1 MCVGFAW
8 PGRVFPIR
16 RFRQIAR
23 TFTSISPGKRAPIS
37 LDRGNALPRS
47 PASSSPGPPSPPP
60 GAPNPRGGSA
70 EAPLTAAPLT
80 VLYLASGCY
89 ARAVFICKAW
99 SDTYMMTRP
108 LRVVVAPD
116 SYKGS
121 LTAAEVCEALEVG
134 LRRAC
139 SDVEVVR
146 VPMADGGE
154 GTVQSLVDA
163 TGGHIVNLR
172 VTGPLGTPVDSF
184 YGVLGDGA
192 TAVIEMAAASG
203 LPLVPRELRNPRLTS
218 TRGTGELI
226 SAAFAAGCRKFIIGI
241 GGSATND
248 GGAGMA
254 QALGAQ
260 LMDADDREVGPGG
273 AELARVA
280 SVDLTG
286 IPAELRACEFVVACD
301 VDNPLTGP
309 RGASAVYGPQK
320 GATPEMVRELDAALS
335 AYAEAVARA
344 VGTDVAALRDA
355 PGAGAAGGLGFG
367 LMAFLGAQLK
377 RGVEIVVDAVSLRE
391 KLHGADLVITGEGR
405 TDFQTLYG
413 KTPMGVAHA
422 AMEQGIPVVII
433 SGSIADDARG
443 LYEHG
448 IGALVSIVRGPM
460 SLDDAIARGRELVAD
475 AAETVLRMF
484 LLGTGAR
491 AREEGAGKCQR

>member
-1 MCVGFAW
+1 MN
-8 PGRVFPIR
+8 R
-16 RFRQIAR
+16 RPF
-23 TFTSISPGKRAPIS
+23 K
-37 LDRGNALPRS
+37 
-47 PASSSPGPPSPPP
+47 
-60 GAPNPRGGSA
+60 
-70 EAPLTAAPLT
+70 
-80 VLYLASGCY
+80 
-89 ARAVFICKAW
+89 
-99 SDTYMMTRP
+99 
-108 LRVVVAPD
+108 VVVAPD

-121 LTAAEVCEALEVG
+121 LTAAEVCEAIETG

-139 SDVEVVR
+139 DDIEVVR

-163 TGGHIVNLR
+163 TGGRIVRLR
-172 VTGPLGTPVDSF
+172 ATGPMGSAVDAF

-192 TAVIEMAAASG
+192 TAAIEMAAASG
-203 LPLVPRELRNPRLTS
+203 LPLVPQGSRNPRVAT

-226 SAAFAAGCRKFIIGI
+226 MAAFAAGCRKFIIGI

-254 QALGAQ
+254 QALGAR
-260 LMDADDREVGPGG
+260 LMDAAGLELGPGG

-280 SVDLTG
+280 SIDLAG

-320 GATPEMVRELDAALS
+320 GATPEMVRELDAALA
-335 AYAEAVARA
+335 AYAEAVACA
-344 VGTDVAALRDA
+344 VGADVAALRDA

-367 LMAFLGAQLK
+367 LMAFLGAELK
-377 RGVEIVVDAVSLRE
+377 RGVEIVVDVVGLTRKLR
-391 KLHGADLVITGEGR
+391 GAHLVITGEGR
-405 TDFQTLYG
+405 TDYQTLFG

-433 SGSIADDARG
+433 SGSISDDARG

-460 SLDDAIARGRELVAD
+460 SLDEAIARGPELVAD
-475 AAETVLRMF
+475 AAESVLRLFM
-484 LLGTGAR
+484 LGAD
-491 AREEGAGKCQR
+491 ARE

>member
-1 MCVGFAW
+1 
-8 PGRVFPIR
+8 
-16 RFRQIAR
+16 
-23 TFTSISPGKRAPIS
+23 
-37 LDRGNALPRS
+37 
-47 PASSSPGPPSPPP
+47 
-60 GAPNPRGGSA
+60 
-70 EAPLTAAPLT
+70 
-80 VLYLASGCY
+80 
-89 ARAVFICKAW
+89 
-99 SDTYMMTRP
+99 MMTRP
-108 LRVVVAPD
+108 FRIVVAPD

-121 LTAAEVCEALEVG
+121 LTAAEVCEALETG

-139 SDVEVVR
+139 RDIEVVR

-163 TGGHIVNLR
+163 TGGRIVNVR
-172 VTGPLGTPVDSF
+172 ATGPLGDPVDAF

-203 LPLVPRELRNPRLTS
+203 LPLAPPERRNPLIAT

-226 SAAFAAGCRKFIIGI
+226 AAAFAGGCRKFIIGI

-254 QALGAQ
+254 QALGAR
-260 LMDADDREVGPGG
+260 LVDADGRDVGPGG
-273 AELARVA
+273 AALARVA
-280 SVDLTG
+280 SVDLSG
-286 IPAELRACEFVVACD
+286 IPQELRACEFVVACD

-320 GATPEMVRELDAALS
+320 GATPEMVQALDSALS

-344 VGTDVAALRDA
+344 LGADVAALRDA

-367 LMAFLGAQLK
+367 LMAFLGAQLR
-377 RGVEIVVDAVSLRE
+377 RGVEIVVDAVGLKGRL
-391 KLHGADLVITGEGR
+391 KGADLVITGEGR
-405 TDFQTLYG
+405 TDFQTLFG
-413 KTPMGVAHA
+413 KTPMGVANA
-422 AMEQGIPVVII
+422 AAEQGIPVVII
-433 SGSIADDARG
+433 SGSISGDARG
-443 LYEHG
+443 LYGYG

-484 LLGTGAR
+484 LMGVAS
-491 AREEGAGKCQR
+491 AAAGPRDDGGGRG